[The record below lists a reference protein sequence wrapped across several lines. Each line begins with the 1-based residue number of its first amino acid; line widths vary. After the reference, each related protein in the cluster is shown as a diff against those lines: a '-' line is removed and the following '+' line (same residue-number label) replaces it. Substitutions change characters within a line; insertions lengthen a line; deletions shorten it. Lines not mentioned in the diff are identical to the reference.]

1 MPTPYCD
8 RGPMFLEPKK
18 ATSRVALP
26 IPTRNR
32 TRRHRMAIVSEE
44 RTKKEGRKE
53 GRSANQAS
61 LPSFSPLLVPL
72 QVLLRELSSLLTRLP
87 LLSGLK
93 ILSLFIPTSAIKGKP
108 ERRARARTQEGRAL
122 ERSIPSD
129 GQDDDDDEGSAQ
141 QCPLYGESNRG
152 ADRLA
157 WHGPPVQR
165 KRRSLVSCDASK
177 RLRGPPGA
185 WQAAIE

>member
-108 ERRARARTQEGRAL
+108 ERRARAVPR
-122 ERSIPSD
+122 
-129 GQDDDDDEGSAQ
+129 
-141 QCPLYGESNRG
+141 RG
-152 ADRLA
+152 APSSDRYHQTDKTTTTTKEVLNSA
-157 WHGPPVQR
+157 LCMERATEGPTGWHGM
-165 KRRSLVSCDASK
+165 A
-177 RLRGPPGA
+177 RLSSEREGA
-185 WQAAIE
+185 L